1 MEKNG
6 KKLLIIDDEEMI
18 REPLVESFELEG
30 FDVISASDGE
40 DGLMKAIEIK
50 PDLILV
56 DLTMPKMDGLTMI
69 NKLRENEVGKNIPVI
84 VFTNTSDAEKISQAI
99 EKGACE
105 FLIKAD
111 WKLNDLIKKVKDR
124 LGMK

>member
-18 REPLVESFELEG
+18 REPLVESFEFEG
-30 FDVISASDGE
+30 FEVGSANDGE
-40 DGLMKAIEIK
+40 EGLVKAIEMN

-84 VFTNTSDAEKISQAI
+84 IFTNTSDVEKINKAI
-99 EKGACE
+99 ESGANE

-111 WKLNDLIKKVKDR
+111 WKLADIVKKVKTK
-124 LGMK
+124 LGVE